1 MPLNSPTAGF
11 SLVELAIVLVV
22 ASLLA
27 TSLLSPLAAQS
38 ESRRMA
44 ETQRT
49 LNEVRDALLGF
60 AIAFGRLPC
69 PAKSSATGI
78 EAGGGA
84 AACASG
90 GSGTAAGYV
99 PAITLG
105 LLPSDDQGYLLDAW
119 GGRLRYAVS
128 AGPATAPTA
137 FTDSNGMRT
146 YWAGQGGP
154 PPSSLQICNRALNI
168 ARAGTANAD
177 CAAASALTQAAVA
190 VIYSTGKNPGDAGR
204 GPDAA
209 ANRDGDRVFVAHEA
223 RSAAGEGGEFDDL
236 LLWLP
241 PGILYN
247 RLVAAGRL
255 P

>member
-1 MPLNSPTAGF
+1 MNSRHGGF

-22 ASLLA
+22 AALLASSLL
-27 TSLLSPLAAQS
+27 TPLAAQN
-38 ESRRMA
+38 ESRRIA
-44 ETQRT
+44 ETKRS

-69 PAKSSATGI
+69 PAKSAATGI
-78 EAGGGA
+78 EAGGSTT
-84 AACASG
+84 ACLSG
-90 GSGTAAGYV
+90 GSGAAGGYV

-105 LLPSDDQGYLLDAW
+105 LAPSDDQGYLLDAW

-128 AGPATAPTA
+128 FGPTLAPTA
-137 FTDSNGMRT
+137 FTDSNGMRN
-146 YWAGQGGP
+146 YWTAQGAP
-154 PPSSLQICNRALNI
+154 PPASLQICGSAANI
-168 ARAGTANAD
+168 SRAGAANAA
-177 CAAASALTQAAVA
+177 CAAASALTQGAVA
-190 VIYSTGKNPGDAGR
+190 VIYSTGRNSGATGR

-223 RSAAGEGGEFDDL
+223 RSAAGDGGEFDDL

-241 PGILYN
+241 PTILYN

>member
-1 MPLNSPTAGF
+1 MSVSSRRAGF

-22 ASLLA
+22 AGVLA
-27 TSLLSPLAAQS
+27 TSLLTPLAAQN
-38 ESRRMA
+38 ESRRIA
-44 ETQRT
+44 ETKRT

-60 AIAFGRLPC
+60 AISFGRLPC

-84 AACASG
+84 AACSSG
-90 GSGTAAGYV
+90 GSGAAGGYV

-105 LLPSDDQGYLLDAW
+105 LSPSDDQGYLLDAW

-128 AGPATAPTA
+128 SGPAGAPTA
-137 FTDSNGMRT
+137 FTDSNGMRN
-146 YWAGQGGP
+146 YWTGQSTP
-154 PPSSLQICNRALNI
+154 PPSTLQICSSAANI
-168 ARAGTANAD
+168 ARAGAANAD
-177 CAAASALTQAAVA
+177 CAAASALTQSAVA
-190 VIYSTGKNPGDAGR
+190 VVYSTGKNSGATAR

-209 ANRDGDRVFVAHEA
+209 ANRDGDRVFVSHEA
-223 RSAAGEGGEFDDL
+223 RSAAGDGGEFDDL

-241 PGILYN
+241 PTILYN

>member
-1 MPLNSPTAGF
+1 MNIQRTGF

-27 TSLLSPLAAQS
+27 TSLFAPLAAQY
-38 ESRRMA
+38 ESRRIA
-44 ETQRT
+44 ETQRS

-69 PAKSSATGI
+69 PAAGSATGI
-78 EAGGGA
+78 EVGGGTG
-84 AACASG
+84 ACASG
-90 GSGTAAGYV
+90 GSGAASGYV

-105 LLPSDDQGYLLDAW
+105 LSPSDDQGYLLDAW

-128 AGPATAPTA
+128 FGPAAAPSA
-137 FTDSNGMRT
+137 FTDSNGMRN
-146 YWAGQGGP
+146 YWAAQGTP
-154 PPSSLQICNRALNI
+154 PAASLQICNSAASI
-168 ARAGTANAD
+168 ARAGAANAN
-177 CAAASALTQAAVA
+177 CAAASALTQNAVA
-190 VIYSTGKNPGDAGR
+190 IVHSTGKHSGAAAR

-209 ANRDGDRVFVAHEA
+209 ANRDGDRVFVAHDA
-223 RSAAGEGGEFDDL
+223 RNAAGSGGEFDDL

-241 PGILYN
+241 PSILYN